1 MAGNLLKRFRKNS
14 TEDEIKQLVDEDENV
29 GELQVSQRRMINN
42 IFRFD
47 DITAG
52 EIMTHRTDIEA
63 LSSSASVTDAAR
75 MSIENGFSR
84 IPVYDE
90 DLDNITGIIYVKDL
104 LKFVGKPLSGSEK
117 LTDYMRSA
125 LFVPESIPCL
135 TLFSK
140 MTEMHIQL
148 AVVIDEYGGTA
159 GIVSMEDIL
168 ESIVGSI
175 QDEYDDEGA
184 QFKKI
189 DDNNYIFDGITPIE
203 KVEKIINMRL
213 PRGDY
218 DTLAGFFINLLG
230 FLPEGNEPE
239 TPAAKYEKLKL
250 TVLNVEDRRIEKIK
264 VEID

>member
-1 MAGNLLKRFRKNS
+1 MAGNLFRRLKKNS

-52 EIMTHRTDIEA
+52 EIMTHRTDIAA
-63 LSSSASVTDAAR
+63 LSATASVTDAAKL
-75 MSIENGFSR
+75 SIQRGFSR
-84 IPVYDE
+84 IPVFRTN
-90 DLDNITGIIYVKDL
+90 LDDIAGIIYVKDL
-104 LKFVGKPLSGSEK
+104 LEFVGKPVSGSEP
-117 LTDYMRSA
+117 LADYMHDV

-135 TLFSK
+135 TLFSQ
-140 MTEMHIQL
+140 MTERHIQL
-148 AVVIDEYGGTA
+148 CVVVDEYGGTA

-175 QDEYDDEGA
+175 QDEYDNESAEYKKFDE
-184 QFKKI
+184 K
-189 DDNNYIFDGITPIE
+189 NYIFNGITPIE
-203 KVEKIINMRL
+203 RFEKIIGVQL

-230 FLPEGNEPE
+230 FLPVGNETAAPE
-239 TPAAKYEKLKL
+239 ARYENLKL
-250 TVLNVEDRRIEKIK
+250 TVLKVEDRRIEEIK